1 MRRKGIWGFGLLP
14 IAGLLAS
21 CDPGVHLAWKDQFKE
36 KIDRNCVE
44 SAVKSVAGKASLYS
58 YVSDGVPFPK
68 GTQVYQILY
77 DAPFNEK
84 LVNASVGYRI
94 DIAPMPDGSTGYY
107 HEWGKLG
114 TSVDPQE
121 RDYVVPVMAKV
132 NAAVAER
139 CGISVGNG
147 TPTQGD
153 G

>member
-1 MRRKGIWGFGLLP
+1 M
-14 IAGLLAS
+14 
-21 CDPGVHLAWKDQFKE
+21 
-36 KIDRNCVE
+36 
-44 SAVKSVAGKASLYS
+44 AGKAWLSS
-58 YVSDGVPFPK
+58 YVSDGEPFPK
-68 GTQVYQILY
+68 GTQVYQIWY
-77 DAPFNEK
+77 DAPFNDK
-84 LVNASVGYRI
+84 LINASVGYRI

-121 RDYVVPVMAKV
+121 RDYVILNMSKV
-132 NAAVAER
+132 NTAVADR